1 MISWVT
7 LIKWC
12 LFVFYYNYVPFG
24 SNRGKCKIVKV
35 KSHNKIKLSDFNY
48 EENNVDLKVIKQFYL
63 QSIPQ
68 IQVHTFL

>member
-35 KSHNKIKLSDFNY
+35 ALIKCFKSHIKIKIKLSDFNY
-48 EENNVDLKVIKQFYL
+48 EENNVDLKVIKQFY
-63 QSIPQ
+63 
-68 IQVHTFL
+68 